1 MGISRQGIHGN
12 YRKKVGNVV
21 ARKYRGRVILSIY
34 QPDVSN
40 PNTPKQQTHRTA
52 FVAKIRALNAF
63 AGFVKKYARNWYEW
77 GTGWSNFVKY
87 NWNAFSSTNE
97 LRRDQLVVTR
107 GTLLNPTNPSAAI
120 EAGICTFSWTS
131 NAGQGNASAEDL
143 SIMVAYN
150 SAKDVVIY
158 NDYGGKRSD
167 REGVLSL
174 PSAWNGDNVDVYLA
188 FHSED
193 ETLVSESMYLGSLSV

>member
-40 PNTPKQQTHRTA
+40 PNTPKQQSHRTA
-52 FVAKIRALNAF
+52 FLAKIRALNAF

-87 NWNAFSSTNE
+87 NWNAFNSTNE
-97 LRRDQLVVTR
+97 LRTDQLVLTR
-107 GTLLNPTNPSAAI
+107 GTLLNPTNPSAAV
-120 EAGICTFSWTS
+120 EQGICTFSWTS
-131 NAGQGNASAEDL
+131 NVGQGNAGPEDF

-150 SAKDVVIY
+150 PAKDVVVY
-158 NDYGGKRSD
+158 NDNGPKRGE
-167 REGVLSL
+167 REGQLSL
-174 PSAWNGDNVDVYLA
+174 PSAWNGDNVDVYLS
-188 FHSED
+188 FRSPD
-193 ETLVSESMYLGSLSV
+193 DTLISESMYLGSLTV

>member
-40 PNTPKQQTHRTA
+40 PNTPKQQSHRTA

-63 AGFVKKYARNWYEW
+63 AGLEKKYARDWFEW

-87 NWNAFSSTNE
+87 NWNAFSPTNE
-97 LRRDQLVVTR
+97 LRTDQLVVTR

-120 EAGICTFSWTS
+120 EAGICTFSWTN
-131 NAGQGNASAEDL
+131 NAGQGNAGAEDL
-143 SIMVAYN
+143 AICVAYN

-167 REGVLSL
+167 RESQLSL
-174 PSAWNGDNVDVYLA
+174 PSAWVGDNVDVYLA
-188 FHSED
+188 FHSPD
-193 ETLVSESMYLGSLSV
+193 ETLISESMYLGSLSI